1 MMTPVINAL
10 TPSTE
15 WVDTIAMLGFSFA
28 GILAARGR
36 GVDSVGV
43 FILAFTSAFG
53 GVTVR
58 DMLLDIRPFYWV
70 SHEAFTWLII
80 CFTIFA
86 PVIAA
91 RLSDRIARELFLW
104 ADAVGLGFFSASATV
119 LAWESGIPPLSC
131 TLVGVITGIVGG
143 IFRDALLNRLPAALS
158 DRKPYGLAAFIG
170 CWFGIVLLSDG
181 VAAATV
187 ILVTAASI
195 VLIRM
200 FTLKVNWEIRYR
212 SPLSRR
218 IFPGNGPIS
227 LTRILRRSNAAP
239 KPPRLLK
246 TPKSSKSSKSEPAAS
261 APQMPRIY
269 KRANPA
275 NLPSAAPWRPID
287 APLEDKTKP
296 SKESKPSAKSPSQ
309 NLNTPAEPDSPK
321 HGD

>member
-1 MMTPVINAL
+1 MLCAVELNGSTRLPCSASRLPAFWLLAGAAL
-10 TPSTE
+10 TR
-15 WVDTIAMLGFSFA
+15 WVFYFGLYERLRRRYGTRY
-28 GILAARGR
+28 AARHP
-36 GVDSVGV
+36 
-43 FILAFTSAFG
+43 A
-53 GVTVR
+53 
-58 DMLLDIRPFYWV
+58 FYWV

-143 IFRDALLNRLPAALS
+143 IFRDVLLNRLPAALS

-239 KPPRLLK
+239 KPRG
-246 TPKSSKSSKSEPAAS
+246 S
-261 APQMPRIY
+261 
-269 KRANPA
+269 
-275 NLPSAAPWRPID
+275 
-287 APLEDKTKP
+287 
-296 SKESKPSAKSPSQ
+296 
-309 NLNTPAEPDSPK
+309 
-321 HGD
+321 

>member
-1 MMTPVINAL
+1 M
-10 TPSTE
+10 
-15 WVDTIAMLGFSFA
+15 
-28 GILAARGR
+28 
-36 GVDSVGV
+36 
-43 FILAFTSAFG
+43 
-53 GVTVR
+53 
-58 DMLLDIRPFYWV
+58 
-70 SHEAFTWLII
+70 
-80 CFTIFA
+80 
-86 PVIAA
+86 
-91 RLSDRIARELFLW
+91 
-104 ADAVGLGFFSASATV
+104 
-119 LAWESGIPPLSC
+119 
-131 TLVGVITGIVGG
+131 ITGIVGG
-143 IFRDALLNRLPAALS
+143 IFRDVLLNRLPAALS

-227 LTRILRRSNAAP
+227 LTRILRRSNTAP

-296 SKESKPSAKSPSQ
+296 SAKSPSQ

-321 HGD
+321 HED